1 MNAQYKKKL
10 KNAVH
15 YICRKM
21 GAEPDKLGLTKLH
34 KILWMTD
41 VKSFQIKAKAF
52 TGGKYI
58 RMDHGPFMQGLNQVL
73 STLVNEGKLYADKTD
88 FHGYEKARLIGK
100 GAPDTSLFS
109 ERELRWLD
117 EHIDFICYTQT
128 ATTASDKTHGRMWRL
143 LENGEPMPFEAEIIR
158 FLKAS
163 PETIKWAKNEL
174 GIV

>member
-1 MNAQYKKKL
+1 MNAQYKRKL

-21 GAEPDKLGLTKLH
+21 GAEPDRLGLTKLH

-41 VKSFQIKAKAF
+41 VKAFQLSGQAF

-58 RMDHGPFMQGLNQVL
+58 RMDHGPFLSNLTQVL
-73 STLVNEGKLYADKTD
+73 VTLENEGRLHADTTD
-88 FHGYEKARLIGK
+88 FHGFEKARLIGK

-143 LENGEPMPFEAEIIR
+143 LENGEPMPFEAEIIQ
-158 FLKAS
+158 FLRPS
-163 PETIKWAKNEL
+163 SETIKWAKNEL